1 MLPRKAKVGH
11 SCWPRLIIVGCE
23 LVTGLEYT
31 YVELVDG
38 DMFVKELV
46 LVGTKPPV
54 ALSITSL
61 TM

>member
-1 MLPRKAKVGH
+1 M
-11 SCWPRLIIVGCE
+11 GCE

>member
-1 MLPRKAKVGH
+1 M
-11 SCWPRLIIVGCE
+11 GCE
-23 LVTGLEYT
+23 LVSGLEYT

-38 DMFVKELV
+38 DVFVKESL

-54 ALSITSL
+54 ALSIISL